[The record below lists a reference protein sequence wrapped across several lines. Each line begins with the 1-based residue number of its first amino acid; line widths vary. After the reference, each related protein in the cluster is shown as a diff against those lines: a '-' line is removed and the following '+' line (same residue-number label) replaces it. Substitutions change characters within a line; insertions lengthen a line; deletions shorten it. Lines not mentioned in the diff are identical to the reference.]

1 MRRHS
6 AHLINRHWSSIVGE
20 RNPDS
25 AAARGEE
32 HRGHKNDAPGM
43 DISRR
48 MRVASLG
55 ENEASVMRILT
66 PLEVFQS
73 HSPLDGKVKPTG
85 HVAVNWTEAPDN
97 PLVGKGLQIAGRRAD
112 GMTV

>member
-1 MRRHS
+1 
-6 AHLINRHWSSIVGE
+6 
-20 RNPDS
+20 
-25 AAARGEE
+25 
-32 HRGHKNDAPGM
+32 
-43 DISRR
+43 
-48 MRVASLG
+48 
-55 ENEASVMRILT
+55 MRILT

-112 GMTV
+112 GQLGRWAVGQLGSWADGTTDGIPSYRGVGWCSRAVPSGVVVCGVLPSG